1 MILRVATA
9 DDLPFLLR
17 LRNDPVTR
25 MWSRTEDELTEEG
38 HAQWFAETTDR
49 IFVAEETVKNIITA
63 DPNVGPGGV
72 RVLVG
77 TVRLVRHPHELEMG
91 IVVAPE
97 HRGKGYASEM
107 IKLGAKEAW
116 APVVAYVR
124 EDNLKS
130 LSAFKR
136 AGFKEDDTYVRFHY
150 GV

>member
-17 LRNDPVTR
+17 LRNDPETR
-25 MWSRTEDELTEEG
+25 QWSRTTDEISEEA
-38 HAQWFAETTDR
+38 HRDWFETTTDR
-49 IFVAEETVKNIITA
+49 IFIAENERGDA
-63 DPNVGPGGV
+63 F
-72 RVLVG
+72 G
-77 TVRLVRHPHELEMG
+77 TVRFVRHPHELEMG
-91 IVVAPE
+91 IVIAPE
-97 HRGKGYASEM
+97 HRGMGRAAEM
-107 IKLGAKEAW
+107 IQFGVREAW

-136 AGFKEDDTYVRFHY
+136 AGFKEDDTYVRFHH